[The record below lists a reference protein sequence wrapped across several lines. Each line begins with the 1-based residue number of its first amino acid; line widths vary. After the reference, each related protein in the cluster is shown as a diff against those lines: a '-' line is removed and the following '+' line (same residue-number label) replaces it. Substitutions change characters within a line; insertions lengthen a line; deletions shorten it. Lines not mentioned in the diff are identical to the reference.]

1 MTVEKFGIGV
11 NSAALVALLALAAC
25 GPAKTPAAPP
35 PPQAVEAVA
44 VGAPRASGGVTATG
58 TLERRREMALS
69 FRIAGVLTRVS
80 VEAGDSVRAG
90 QVLATIDPAA
100 VDARQQAS
108 SADLDKARRELDRA
122 KTLYAKGYVTKARL
136 DDAESAVRSAGAAY
150 NSAAFDRRWAQLV
163 SPASGVVLER
173 KAQAGEVVQPG
184 QAVVSVADLASP
196 LVLRVP
202 LPDRDVAGV
211 GVGAPV
217 EVTVDALPGQ
227 TLAGH
232 VTRVG
237 QSADART
244 GAVTVEIE
252 VAARRPELRSGQIAT
267 ARLASRV
274 ATTAKAGF
282 ARIPAEAVLEAS
294 GGKAAVLR
302 LDNAKGNE
310 GPPHARPVRRLR
322 RRRRPGRRPARR
334 RAGDH
339 RRRRLRLGRRPGD
352 GDRSEGPGPEERA
365 MMSVA
370 LNFAPLPS
378 QPSSRAL
385 CPGPL
390 VQLTVTCNGAL
401 ARHPSAPAADRGV
414 PGTRPGMTVEFRAR
428 GPST

>member
-1 MTVEKFGIGV
+1 MRIRIVTEGASRSV
-11 NSAALVALLALAAC
+11 LVALLAATSLAAC
-25 GPAKTPAAPP
+25 GEKKAPAAPP

-44 VGAPRASGGVTATG
+44 VSAPRASGGVTATG

-69 FRIAGVLTRVS
+69 FRIAGVLTKVS

-100 VDARQQAS
+100 VDARQQAMS
-108 SADLDKARRELDRA
+108 SDLDKARRDLERA
-122 KTLYAKGYVTKARL
+122 KTLYAKGYVAKVRV

-173 KAQAGEVVQPG
+173 RAQAGEVVQPG

-202 LPDRDVAGV
+202 LPDRDVAGI
-211 GVGAPV
+211 GIGTPV
-217 EVTVDALPGQ
+217 EVSVDALPGQ
-227 TLAGH
+227 VLAGH

-252 VAARRPELRSGQIAT
+252 VAARPELRSGQIAT

-274 ATTAKAGF
+274 AATTGPTF

-302 LDNAKGNE
+302 LDN
-310 GPPHARPVRRLR
+310 
-322 RRRRPGRRPARR
+322 GRARR
-334 RAGDH
+334 TPVQFGGFDGDDALVAGLPDGA
-339 RRRRLRLGRRPGD
+339 RVITAGAGFVSD
-352 GDRSEGPGPEERA
+352 GDR
-365 MMSVA
+365 V
-370 LNFAPLPS
+370 
-378 QPSSRAL
+378 
-385 CPGPL
+385 
-390 VQLTVTCNGAL
+390 TVTDPKALGA
-401 ARHPSAPAADRGV
+401 AKVG
-414 PGTRPGMTVEFRAR
+414 GK
-428 GPST
+428 